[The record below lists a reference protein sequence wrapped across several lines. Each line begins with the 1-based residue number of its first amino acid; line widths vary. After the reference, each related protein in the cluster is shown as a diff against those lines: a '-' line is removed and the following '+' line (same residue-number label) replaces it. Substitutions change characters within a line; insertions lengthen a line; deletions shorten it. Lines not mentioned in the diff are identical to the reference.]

1 MAASWYFIY
10 RHVSIW
16 DQQEYTRA
24 MTSWPIFH
32 GLLTS
37 DFGRFSMVNIFVI
50 GRFLS
55 CTNGGK
61 LIFYQRLYLCETS
74 SICFHANVHAWAG
87 TRGQYLGHHNFCLI
101 SKRLVDGWILYL
113 GYWFSVTHWPKTMY
127 VGQWPIFHG
136 PVILPYLGIW
146 IIYLFLPIL
155 ACWSLI
161 WKYLWI

>member
-10 RHVSIW
+10 RLYLYETSRNI
-16 DQQEYTRA
+16 QEP
-24 MTSWPIFH
+24 WPP
-32 GLLTS
+32 GLYFTVCWLQTLA
-37 DFGRFSMVNIFVI
+37 DFPWLI
-50 GRFLS
+50 FLS
-55 CTNGGK
+55 SVDSWALLMVASWYFIRG
-61 LIFYQRLYLCETS
+61 FTS
-74 SICFHANVHAWAG
+74 VRPAASAFMPNVHAWAG
-87 TRGQYLGHHNFCLI
+87 ARGQYLGHHNFCLI
-101 SKRLVDGWILYL
+101 SQRLVDGWILYL

-155 ACWSLI
+155 ACWGLI